1 MVIISV
7 RPIIVKIFIII
18 MEAPDMSTTLA
29 TKATVERKWYVLDA
43 AGKPLGKTAV
53 AAADLLRG
61 KNKVTYTPNVDC
73 GDYVIIINA
82 DKAVLT
88 GKKLEQKYYR
98 RHSGWV
104 GGLHETQ
111 YKTLMKEKPELAMT
125 VAVKGML
132 QKNKLADAHLT
143 RLRVFRCA

>member
-1 MVIISV
+1 
-7 RPIIVKIFIII
+7 
-18 MEAPDMSTTLA
+18 MSTTLA
-29 TKATVERKWYVLDA
+29 TKETVVRNWYVLDA

-73 GDYVIIINA
+73 GDYVIVINA

-104 GGLHETQ
+104 GGLKEVQ
-111 YKTLMKEKPELAMT
+111 YKTLMKEKPELAMEL
-125 VAVKGML
+125 AVKGML
-132 QKNKLADAHLT
+132 QKNKLANAQLT
-143 RLRVFRCA
+143 RLRVFRGAEHNHEAQKPVVVEF